1 MNARS
6 GRSPPP
12 HLVII
17 INIILLEVEKRRGKS
32 GRAVDLPRRKSAL
45 TYVTS
50 PRLAGTR
57 SRDPHE
63 IRVGP
68 PNPLGTRTH
77 RPSITSQFHSFFSIF
92 QIYIILFLLFYYN
105 LYIIQFKFFKL

>member
-1 MNARS
+1 MS
-6 GRSPPP
+6 GWMGGWTGDECEEWTLSPP

-68 PNPLGTRTH
+68 PNPLGTRPH
-77 RPSITSQFHSFFSIF
+77 RPTRSS
-92 QIYIILFLLFYYN
+92 
-105 LYIIQFKFFKL
+105 